1 MEEQRVIWYYDEL
14 KRYYLKTDSDW
25 TDKSKSLRSIADDFY
40 HEVSGVHG
48 TFHEVLIEFYRWTR
62 EKVITDSAFMLKERL
77 NDIVHHNRKVDR
89 KTFMSFY
96 ETLVRLIYLSTGI
109 YPDSATEEYLGLK
122 SEDRLSGLN
131 DQQKDAVLCDA
142 QIVYVSAGPGTGKTH
157 LIVNKLIQ
165 YIIVSTVRERIVAL
179 SYTNTAANELGCKFY
194 SKAFSCHLSKPFDF
208 YNGTIHAFCF
218 KMLKSF
224 YAKAGMDFNYII
236 IDDVDIKDLASE
248 ISIQLEMKYPE
259 EDIAKCLK
267 CRLNSRQD
275 ELLMIIDE
283 IKERYNIISIED
295 ILYKFIDAL
304 SERRFQEWMKE
315 QVSILV
321 IDEAQDLGFL
331 NYRIFSRMLAIHPE
345 MKVFLVGDSRQ
356 NIFRFN
362 GGSYKHLEEFLSGQG
377 NYTQKTLT
385 LTYRCPDAV
394 NDYVNRFR
402 FDDCEN
408 SPIRSA
414 NGVKGLFDIKGY
426 EDTCSETR
434 NVLAQ
439 VQSLG
444 QLKDSVV
451 ICNTLRYLG
460 CFIELL
466 GEKGIPYRVFGGQK
480 EVKPHIKILNHL
492 LRIVDA
498 ENDYSIRKIANI
510 AHITLNDYPGKN
522 QKERFYNTEIGRKV
536 LEIRRDIERLDKRVT
551 SVVQDAT
558 EILLPLFESKAEV
571 VNDFNRFIELAMN
584 YESLG
589 SLLLGFAIDRENF
602 VAFFEK
608 NYVECA
614 VPVSEDWLTISTI
627 HSAKGLEWKHVFVL
641 GLFEGNFPNPWFVR
655 NDSDEQ
661 KVRYFNESM
670 KAMYVAAT
678 RARESL
684 HLSYPLCNQF
694 GYKVNPSRYLF
705 I

>member
-1 MEEQRVIWYYDEL
+1 MEEQRVIWYYDDL
-14 KRYYLKTDSDW
+14 KRYYLPTDSDW

-356 NIFRFN
+356 NIFGFN

-426 EDTCSETR
+426 EDACSETR

-589 SLLLGFAIDRENF
+589 SLLLGFAIDRETF

-661 KVRYFNESM
+661 NVRYFNESM

-684 HLSYPLCNQF
+684 HLSYPLFNQF

>member
-1 MEEQRVIWYYDEL
+1 MEEQRVRWYYDEL

-25 TDKSKSLRSIADDFY
+25 TDKSKSLRTVADDFY
-40 HEVSGVHG
+40 HEVSGVKG

-62 EKVITDSAFMLKERL
+62 EKVITDSAFTLKERL
-77 NDIVHHNRKVDR
+77 NDIVHHNRNVDR

-96 ETLVRLIYLSTGI
+96 ETLVRLIYLSTGV
-109 YPDSATEEYLGLK
+109 YPDSATEEYLGLR

-131 DQQKDAVLCDA
+131 DQQKDAVLCDS

-157 LIVNKLIQ
+157 LIVNKLVQ
-165 YIIVSTVRERIVAL
+165 YIIASSAKERIVAL
-179 SYTNTAANELGCKFY
+179 SYTNTAANELGGKFY
-194 SKAFSCHLSKPFDF
+194 SKAFGCHLTKPFDF
-208 YNGTIHAFCF
+208 YNGTIHSFCF

-224 YAKAGMDFNYII
+224 YAKEGRDFNYII
-236 IDDVDIKDLASE
+236 IDDADIKDLASE
-248 ISIQLEMKYPE
+248 IAIQLEMKYSE
-259 EDIAKCLK
+259 DDIARCLK
-267 CRLNSRQD
+267 SRLNSRQD
-275 ELLMIIDE
+275 DLLVIIDE

-295 ILYKFIDAL
+295 ILYKFLDAL
-304 SERRFQEWMKE
+304 SGRQFQEWMKE

-321 IDEAQDLGFL
+321 IDEAQDLGTL
-331 NYRIFSRMLAIHPE
+331 NYRIFSRMLAIRPD

-356 NIFRFN
+356 NIFGFN
-362 GGSYKHLEEFLSGQG
+362 GGSYRHLEEFLSSQG

-414 NGVKGLFDIKGY
+414 NGIQGQLDIKGY
-426 EDTCSETR
+426 SDVGSEART
-434 NVLAQ
+434 VLAQ
-439 VQSLG
+439 VRSLG

-451 ICNTLRYLG
+451 ICNTLKYLG
-460 CFIELL
+460 RFIEML
-466 GEKGIPYRVFGGQK
+466 GEEGIPYRVFGGQK
-480 EVKPHIKILNHL
+480 VVKLHIKLLNHL
-492 LRIVDA
+492 LRIIDA
-498 ENDYSIRKIANI
+498 ENDYSIRKIANT
-510 AHITLNDYPGKN
+510 AHITLKDFPGKN
-522 QKERFYNTEIGRKV
+522 QKERFYNTGIGRKV
-536 LEIRRDIERLDKRVT
+536 LEIRQNIEQYGRKVA

-571 VNDFNRFIELAMN
+571 VNDFSRFMELSMG

-589 SLLLGFAIDRENF
+589 SLLLGFAIDKETF
-602 VAFFEK
+602 ASFYEK

-614 VPVSEDWLTISTI
+614 VPVAEDWLTISTI
-627 HSAKGLEWKHVFVL
+627 HSAKGLEWKNVFVL

-661 KVRYFNESM
+661 KARYFNESM

-678 RARESL
+678 RTSRSL
-684 HLSYPLCNQF
+684 HLSYPLSNLF

>member
-356 NIFRFN
+356 NIFGFN

-402 FDDCEN
+402 FDDCVN

-426 EDTCSETR
+426 EDACSETR

-589 SLLLGFAIDRENF
+589 SLLLGFAIDRETF

-684 HLSYPLCNQF
+684 HLSYPLFNQF